1 MTPNPFPLE
10 IVEKVN
16 SPELLAFLQQF
27 GNDKYADA
35 ADINKILQALQFI
48 YENLGGSAISDLTKF
63 TVRPTIDIS
72 GTAVLV
78 SDDGEWLINGVPYA
92 QTEGAS
98 FSFSLNDE
106 GNQRFVFII
115 AGTDGDYNTFEGEQ
129 SATNPASPTLP
140 LNCLLVSIIFI
151 TDSTITEIPL
161 SAIADLID
169 ADEDNQLTI
178 GPNGK
183 LYINVAAGSVP
194 DATESTKGKAQIAT
208 EAEALAGTNDTK
220 FITSLKLKAV
230 KDTIISYF
238 STSRIKT
245 LLGQASSTVDGWLSS
260 TDWNTF
266 NNKQN
271 AVSGKGLSTNDF
283 TDVDKLKLDNLSN
296 YTGFRTAQPT
306 LAAVASAAGTGVAGD
321 WAIITN
327 PSGNAYFA
335 IWDPDTSAWVEAG
348 QSPTIPGTN
357 LSYTVSGNTLTITSD
372 TGNDVAIPLATASAA
387 GLQSK
392 EDKSKL
398 DGIASGA
405 TANSSDST
413 LLNRSNH
420 TGTQL
425 ASTISDFTAAVNALL
440 GNTIKSIIA
449 DYTNSSG
456 VTGTA
461 SETLISSY
469 KINANTLSSLD
480 FMNMTLRLLKTGTT
494 AGYLITIRIGTTST
508 FSTSLTQI
516 AQFGN
521 TLSTGADVNFQR
533 HFKIEGG
540 SLKGST
546 FTSNILANQGVSVN
560 SAESSTSFN
569 VSVDNWIFISVKPQ
583 SSNSDVI
590 TQSIF
595 KITN

>member
-27 GNDKYADA
+27 GHDKYADA

-115 AGTDGDYNTFEGEQ
+115 AGTDGDYNTVEGEQ

-169 ADEDNQLTI
+169 PEGDNQLII

-194 DATESTKGKAQIAT
+194 DATESVKGKAQIAT
-208 EAEALAGTNDTK
+208 ESEALAGTNDTK

-245 LLGQASSTVDGWLSS
+245 LLGQASSTVDGWLSA
-260 TDWNTF
+260 TDWNAF

-327 PSGNAYFA
+327 PSGPAYFA
-335 IWDPDTSAWVEAG
+335 IWDPDVNAWVEAG

-357 LSYTVSGNTLTITSD
+357 LAYTVSGNTLTITSD
-372 TGNDVAIPLATASAA
+372 TGNDVAIPLATTSAA

-392 EDKSKL
+392 EDKAKL
-398 DGIASGA
+398 DGISGTNTGDETATSIKSKLGITIISGTNTGDQDLSGLELKTASTTGSVISFAVPQIYNTVASPSSSNFTDDLTGA
-405 TANSSDST
+405 RVGVVQKIYSNKSTAPTFPAGWVKLGSGSYLNSS
-413 LLNRSNH
+413 LN
-420 TGTQL
+420 
-425 ASTISDFTAAVNALL
+425 
-440 GNTIKSIIA
+440 IIYA
-449 DYTNSSG
+449 EWVSG
-456 VTGTA
+456 SRV
-461 SETLISSY
+461 EY
-469 KINANTLSSLD
+469 
-480 FMNMTLRLLKTGTT
+480 
-494 AGYLITIRIGTTST
+494 
-508 FSTSLTQI
+508 
-516 AQFGN
+516 
-521 TLSTGADVNFQR
+521 
-533 HFKIEGG
+533 
-540 SLKGST
+540 
-546 FTSNILANQGVSVN
+546 
-560 SAESSTSFN
+560 
-569 VSVDNWIFISVKPQ
+569 WIVQ
-583 SSNSDVI
+583 
-590 TQSIF
+590 
-595 KITN
+595 